1 MPPLMQLP
9 AYQTPNALLN
19 FAPVSDGIDS
29 YRKGQ
34 EDVRRFGVAQQAG
47 NALMGGDYKGAMSSA
62 VRGGMPELAN
72 IAMHAQTNDQQARLN
87 EFKLA
92 REKIDGIGR
101 MAQAALQEPDPARRA
116 AMQQHILSKHDD
128 PDFVK
133 KFPIYATPQGL
144 TLLAAE
150 SGHALNALDE
160 QLKRAQ
166 INRLNA
172 QAGAQSALANVRDG
186 RAAPEP
192 RDPTSGYGI
201 DEEGNMVPLR
211 GAAPRAMQPAN
222 ALYGSAMA
230 PDAPPSDI
238 APQARPSGAASFAPP
253 NNPYGPTGRQADTV
267 PGIVLDDKGK
277 PNPYASRE
285 LGGQAAVDAQ
295 DAANRRRMQDYM
307 ERRQALEYINGGKAP
322 SGKAWIGPGA
332 ATDTTVKDTATERA
346 GRMHAEQGIKTLEEA
361 ERILG
366 KTGTMSQLA
375 GDTYKIP
382 GTDMKLGG
390 YGEAGRGFRAAESA
404 VLQLNFALSG
414 KSVSN
419 AEREEFQRLYRPTAL
434 DSEAT
439 QKWKIGEAK
448 KFFQTVLTARKK
460 GMDDDR
466 IAELYR
472 KQLADVSGGPPA
484 EEPAQPGGPVRVNS
498 PQEAAALKPGTRFI
512 GHDGQERVRQ

>member
-9 AYQTPNALLN
+9 AYQTPNALMN

-34 EDVRRFGVAQQAG
+34 EDVRRFGVAQDVGRQMADKNYSG
-47 NALMGGDYKGAMSSA
+47 AAANALMGDRAD
-62 VRGGMPELAN
+62 LAGV
-72 IAMHAQTNDQQARLN
+72 AMHAQQNDQQTQLN
-87 EFKLA
+87 NYKLT
-92 REKIDGIGR
+92 REKIDAVGR
-101 MAQAALQEPDPARRA
+101 MAQAAISEADPRKKE
-116 AMQQHILSKHDD
+116 AMRQHIISQHPDKELLS
-128 PDFVK
+128 
-133 KFPIYATPQGL
+133 KFPIYGTDQGL
-144 TLLAAE
+144 TLIAAE
-150 SGHALNALDE
+150 SGHALNKLDE
-160 QLKRAQ
+160 DLKRAQ

-201 DEEGNMVPLR
+201 DEEGSMVPLR
-211 GAAPRAMQPAN
+211 GAAPRAMQPTN

-285 LGGQAAVDAQ
+285 LGGQTAVDAQ

-484 EEPAQPGGPVRVNS
+484 EEPAQPRKPDLSGMS
-498 PQEAAALKPGTRFI
+498 TDELLKRL
-512 GHDGQERVRQ
+512 R